1 MKFVSFVFTF
11 VVLSYL
17 SGCSSDNSG
26 PVPVDGVVFAY
37 DTLELRYQQ
46 MADLAIDLMANIS
59 VDPGIKVNQLQELI
73 DRQPVVSLDFRK
85 PHTTQ
90 ADVTRFVNYQQRID
104 NGLKEIFRQLDNAP
118 KWRTAPLILEIKK
131 KYTILTDSIA
141 IAKAKFNAAVKES
154 RLGLHIP
161 LEPENKK

>member
-1 MKFVSFVFTF
+1 MKFLSSVFI
-11 VVLSYL
+11 VIVLFYL
-17 SGCSSDNSG
+17 SGCRSENTE

-46 MADLAIDLMANIS
+46 IADLAIDLMANIS

-90 ADVTRFVNYQQRID
+90 ADVSRFINYQQKID
-104 NGLKEIFRQLDNAP
+104 NGLREIFRQLDAAP
-118 KWRTAPLILEIKK
+118 KWRAAPLILEIKN
-131 KYTILTDSIA
+131 KYVLLKDSIA
-141 IAKAKFNAAVKES
+141 SAKTKFNAVVKES
-154 RLGLHIP
+154 HLGLQIP
-161 LEPENKK
+161 PDTVHQK